1 VKLSRAAALV
11 TVLASITAPRT
22 VTAEQRV
29 WRWFQKCD
37 PVNAIAVEV
46 RLDATL
52 LYRASFPIC
61 HVDASDVS
69 RQDPRILKF
78 SFKPGRR
85 VLWSGYRENHDTT
98 DATQQ
103 IEGVLLLGVSFAT
116 KDTIVMNTLHIAD
129 TTRRSQTEIVKG
141 LRVATFPTNQA
152 ETPGR

>member
-1 VKLSRAAALV
+1 MRSTSTTARASRRISTGGSSASRPSPALV
-11 TVLASITAPRT
+11 AVLASITAPST

-85 VLWSGYRENHDTT
+85 VLWRGYPANRDTT
-98 DATQQ
+98 DAT
-103 IEGVLLLGVSFAT
+103 
-116 KDTIVMNTLHIAD
+116 H
-129 TTRRSQTEIVKG
+129 
-141 LRVATFPTNQA
+141 
-152 ETPGR
+152 

>member
-1 VKLSRAAALV
+1 M
-11 TVLASITAPRT
+11 
-22 VTAEQRV
+22 
-29 WRWFQKCD
+29 
-37 PVNAIAVEV
+37 AVEV

-69 RQDPRILKF
+69 RLGPRILRF
-78 SFKPGRR
+78 SFKPCRR
-85 VLWSGYRENHDTT
+85 ILWSGYRENNDTT
-98 DATQQ
+98 DATQE
-103 IEGVLLLGVSFAT
+103 IEGNIWQAGGEPSVLLLGVSFAT
-116 KDTIVMNTLHIAD
+116 KDTIMMNTLHIAD